1 MESGVHE
8 EQKGWCLQVINAAVL
23 GSPIAHSLSP
33 LIHSLAYEHL
43 GLVARYEAIEVKAG
57 GLESFMT
64 QTDKNCLS
72 LTMPLKEEAMKVA
85 DVISDVA
92 AQISCGNTLSLDK
105 GVWSLT
111 STDVSGFDYTL
122 QMHGLEKVDSVLIIG
137 AGATARAAVSSVSQ
151 LAKSVSVISR
161 NPEREAAMNQASL
174 VDVTYLPWELTSLIN
189 TAALVINTTPNKAA
203 DFFTSSINS
212 PSGTFFEVLYDPWP
226 TSISKVWSESSGHVI
241 DGLDLLI
248 HQAISQIEI
257 FAGLSCDR
265 EMLFAKMR
273 EAAVKKVGL
282 IHRP

>member
-1 MESGVHE
+1 M
-8 EQKGWCLQVINAAVL
+8 INAAVL

-43 GLVARYEAIEVKAG
+43 GLAAQYEAIEVKAG

-72 LTMPLKEEAMKVA
+72 LTMPLKEEAMRVA

-151 LAKSVSVISR
+151 FAKNVSVISR
-161 NPEREAAMNQASL
+161 NSEREAAMKQASL
-174 VDVTYLPWELTSLIN
+174 VDVTYLPWELTDALN
-189 TAALVINTTPNKAA
+189 GVDLVINTTPGQAA
-203 DFFTSSINS
+203 DFLV
-212 PSGTFFEVLYDPWP
+212 SGIDKPRGTLFEVLYHPWP
-226 TSISKVWSESSGHVI
+226 TAISRAWSKTQAQVI

-248 HQAISQIEI
+248 HQAIAQVEI
-257 FAGLSCDR
+257 FSGVACDR
-265 EMLFAKMR
+265 DILYTKMR
-273 EAAVKKVGL
+273 EAAVQKL
-282 IHRP
+282 A